1 MKNRSRTFMAMSL
14 PVIIIFFCFHT
25 IPLFCGFFYSLTN
38 SKGFG
43 VYDIIGLKNYIK
55 LFHHANILNAYAFTF
70 KFAIV
75 TTILV
80 NVVSILLALGL
91 NSKIHFKSTLR
102 GLFFI
107 PNILGGLIVGYIFN
121 FLFTFVVPAVGEK
134 LEIGWLSASILG
146 SPKTAWIGIVICV
159 AWQSIA
165 FNTIIYISG
174 LQTIPQDVYE
184 AGELDGAAGWKRFWK
199 ITFPLIA
206 PFFTINMVLCMRNF
220 LMVFD
225 QIMSLTSGGPA
236 QSTTSIAMLIYKDGL
251 TGNQFGLQ
259 SANSVVY
266 FIVIVAISAFQL
278 KVLTKREVQL

>member
-184 AGELDGAAGWKRFWK
+184 AGEIDGAAGWKRFWK

>member
-184 AGELDGAAGWKRFWK
+184 AGEIDGAAGWKRFWN

>member
-184 AGELDGAAGWKRFWK
+184 AGEIDGAAGWKRFWK

-266 FIVIVAISAFQL
+266 FIVIVAISSFQL

>member
-55 LFHHANILNAYAFTF
+55 LFHHANILNEYAFTF

-184 AGELDGAAGWKRFWK
+184 AGEIDGAAGWKRFWK

>member
-1 MKNRSRTFMAMSL
+1 MKSRSRIFMAMTL
-14 PVIIIFFCFHT
+14 PVIMIFFCFHT

-43 VYDIIGLKNYIK
+43 SYDFIGLRNYLK
-55 LFHHANILNAYAFTF
+55 LFQNEQVLNAYLFTF
-70 KFAIV
+70 KFAVV
-75 TTILV
+75 TTIIV
-80 NVVSILLALGL
+80 NIVSMLLALGL
-91 NSKIHFKSTLR
+91 NAKIHLKGALR
-102 GLFFI
+102 GLYFV

-121 FLFTFVVPAVGEK
+121 FLFTFVLPAAGKALGIE
-134 LEIGWLSASILG
+134 GLSTSILG
-146 SPKTAWIGIVICV
+146 RPQTAWIGIVICV
-159 AWQSIA
+159 AWQAIA

-184 AGELDGAAGWKRFWK
+184 ASAIDGANGWTNFWK
-199 ITFPLIA
+199 VTFPLIA

-236 QSTTSIAMLIYKDGL
+236 ESTRSISMLIYKNGL

-259 SANSVVY
+259 SANSVIY

-278 KVLTKREVQL
+278 KVLNKREVQL

>member
-25 IPLFCGFFYSLTN
+25 ITLYCGCFYILKN

-55 LFHHANILNAYAFTF
+55 IFHHANILNAYAFTF

-184 AGELDGAAGWKRFWK
+184 ACEIDGAAGWKRFWK

>member
-1 MKNRSRTFMAMSL
+1 MKNRSRTFIAMSL

-184 AGELDGAAGWKRFWK
+184 AGEIDGAAGWKRFWK

>member
-1 MKNRSRTFMAMSL
+1 MKSKDKIFMSMSL
-14 PVIIIFFCFHT
+14 PIVILFFCFHT
-25 IPLFCGFFYSLTN
+25 IPLFCGFFYSLTD

-43 VYDIIGLKNYIK
+43 VYDLIGFKNYLK
-55 LFHHANILNAYAFTF
+55 LFQNTQVMNAYLFTF

-75 TTILV
+75 TTVLV
-80 NVVSILLALGL
+80 NVVSIILALAL
-91 NSKIHFKSTLR
+91 DSKIHFKGALR
-102 GLFFI
+102 GLYFV

-121 FLFTFVVPAVGEK
+121 FLFTFVLPAIGK
-134 LEIGWLSASILG
+134 AIGWEWLSSSLLG
-146 SPKTAWIGIVICV
+146 RPETAWIGIVACV
-159 AWQSIA
+159 AWQAIA

-174 LQTIPQDVYE
+174 LQTIPEDVYE
-184 AGELDGAAGWKRFWK
+184 ASAIDGASGWNNFWK

-236 QSTTSIAMLIYKDGL
+236 ESTTSISMLIYRNGL

-266 FIVIVAISAFQL
+266 FILIVAISAFQL
-278 KVLTKREVQL
+278 KVLNKREVQL

>member
-184 AGELDGAAGWKRFWK
+184 AGEIDGAAGWKRFWK

-266 FIVIVAISAFQL
+266 FIVIVAISAFHL

>member
-134 LEIGWLSASILG
+134 LEIEWLSASILG

-184 AGELDGAAGWKRFWK
+184 AGEIDGAAGWKRFWK

>member
-184 AGELDGAAGWKRFWK
+184 AGEIDGAAGWKRFWK

-278 KVLTKREVQL
+278 KVLTKRVVQL

>member
-107 PNILGGLIVGYIFN
+107 PNILGRLIVGYIFN

-184 AGELDGAAGWKRFWK
+184 AGEIDGAAGWKRFWK

>member
-1 MKNRSRTFMAMSL
+1 MKNRNRTFMAMSL

-55 LFHHANILNAYAFTF
+55 LFQNTKILNAYAFTF

-80 NVVSILLALGL
+80 NVISILLALGL

-102 GLFFI
+102 GLYFI

-121 FLFTFVVPAVGEK
+121 FLFTFVIPAAGEK
-134 LEIGWLSASILG
+134 LGIGWLSTSILG

-159 AWQSIA
+159 AWRSIA

-184 AGELDGAAGWKRFWK
+184 ASELDGANGWNRFWK

-236 QSTTSIAMLIYKDGL
+236 QSTTSIAMLIYQDGL

>member
-184 AGELDGAAGWKRFWK
+184 AGEIDEAAGWKRFWK